1 MSEEQ
6 EAQEVQE
13 AHRRKH
19 LRSPM
24 IILNIINAGGNKTFF
39 GYGKNISRG
48 GVFISTVN
56 PRETGAHFCLEIPLP
71 APILK
76 IIQCKCEVV
85 WVRQFSKN
93 STLEPEIPR
102 PARKRWR
109 SHRTLD
115 TPLSRLNK
123 PPH

>member
-76 IIQCKCEVV
+76 IAQCKCEVV

-93 STLEPEIPR
+93 STLEPGMGLKFLNLPESDGEAIE
-102 PARKRWR
+102 RWIR
-109 SHRTLD
+109 H
-115 TPLSRLNK
+115 
-123 PPH
+123 HQG